1 MRRRIHTG
9 GDNAEKR
16 VARCRQ
22 IVVIDD
28 VARADELDARFVEP
42 ALGELPRERA
52 GLSGRHENEQ
62 RIGLQIV
69 RPLQERREVRI
80 GERHFQRVE
89 DLAAALGEIRLE
101 DFAGLGVVTATA
113 KPDRASCDLRSAQ
126 VSSQWVN
133 LT

>member
-1 MRRRIHTG
+1 MSPGPMSLMPDLSSPRSENCRA
-9 GDNAEKR
+9 N
-16 VARCRQ
+16 VAAGAAGPQKKQGYGWRSC
-22 IVVIDD
+22 
-28 VARADELDARFVEP
+28 
-42 ALGELPRERA
+42 A